1 MATEL
6 DHIVVGCADLVS
18 GEAWMEDLLGRPAQG
33 GGEHVAMS
41 THNKVWSLGSCFLE
55 LIAINPDAPDPGRKR
70 WFSLDDP
77 AVQKKL
83 AMGPHLLTWAV
94 RVDDIEAVQAASPT
108 PLGELHELERGDL
121 KWKVLIPEDGG
132 LLHDGHVPLVIQWL
146 TPHPAERMDDSG
158 MRLMSLKKAPHH
170 CGAFLYCVVS
180 NLAFLAAQKAS
191 KTSCDQQEW
200 SRCRNLTTTARAAAR
215 RRRRGRRARGGH
227 ARRRADT
234 RGSHSARRHAR

>member
-6 DHIVVGCADLVS
+6 DHIVVGCADLAA
-18 GEAWMEDLLGRPAQG
+18 GEAWMEETLGRPAQG

-77 AVQKKL
+77 AVRKKL

-94 RVDDIEAVQAASPT
+94 RVDDIEATRAASPV

-121 KWKVLIPEDGG
+121 KWKVLIPDDGG
-132 LLHDGHVPLVIQWL
+132 LIQGGHLPLVIQWL
-146 TPHPAERMDDSG
+146 TPHPAERMDDGG
-158 MRLMSLKKAPHH
+158 MRLTSLTASRDEPTLVEAALKAI
-170 CGAFLYCVVS
+170 GAGDLITVQNS
-180 NLAFLAAQKAS
+180 A
-191 KTSCDQQEW
+191 
-200 SRCRNLTTTARAAAR
+200 LTTSFMAEVSTDE
-215 RRRRGRRARGGH
+215 GNVSFVG
-227 ARRRADT
+227 
-234 RGSHSARRHAR
+234 

>member
-6 DHIVVGCADLVS
+6 DHIVVGCADLVA
-18 GEAWMEDLLGRPAQG
+18 GEAWMTDLLGRPAQG
-33 GGEHVAMS
+33 GGAHVAMS

-55 LIAINPDAPDPGRKR
+55 LIAIDAEAPDPRRKR

-146 TPHPAERMDDSG
+146 TPHPAERMEDSG
-158 MRLMSLKKAPHH
+158 MRLQSL
-170 CGAFLYCVVS
+170 
-180 NLAFLAAQKAS
+180 
-191 KTSCDQQEW
+191 T
-200 SRCRNLTTTARAAAR
+200 AAR
-215 RRRRGRRARGGH
+215 NETTLIDRTLDAIGAGGL
-227 ARRRADT
+227 ATVQNTALST
-234 RGSHSARRHAR
+234 SIMAEVSTEEGNVSFVG

>member
-6 DHIVVGCADLVS
+6 DHIVVGCADLAL
-18 GEAWMEDLLGRPAQG
+18 GETWMEDLLGKPAQG

-55 LIAINPDAPDPGRKR
+55 LIAIKPDAPDPGRKR

-77 AVQKKL
+77 AVHKKL

-94 RVDDIEAVQAASPT
+94 RVDDIEMVKAASPI

-121 KWKVLIPEDGG
+121 KWKVLIPEDGS
-132 LLHDGHVPLVIQWL
+132 LIQEGHVPLVIQWL

-158 MRLMSLKKAPHH
+158 MRLLSLK
-170 CGAFLYCVVS
+170 
-180 NLAFLAAQKAS
+180 
-191 KTSCDQQEW
+191 
-200 SRCRNLTTTARAAAR
+200 AAR
-215 RRRRGRRARGGH
+215 NETTLLDRTLDAIGAGGL
-227 ARRRADT
+227 ATVENTALST
-234 RGSHSARRHAR
+234 SIMAEVSTEEGNVSFVG

>member
-6 DHIVVGCADLVS
+6 DHIVVGCADLAS

-158 MRLMSLKKAPHH
+158 MRLKSLKAARNETTLLERTLAEI
-170 CGAFLYCVVS
+170 GAAGLVTVE
-180 NLAFLAAQKAS
+180 NTA
-191 KTSCDQQEW
+191 
-200 SRCRNLTTTARAAAR
+200 LTTSIMAEVSTEE
-215 RRRRGRRARGGH
+215 GNVSFVG
-227 ARRRADT
+227 
-234 RGSHSARRHAR
+234 

>member
-6 DHIVVGCADLVS
+6 DHIVVGCADLAL
-18 GEAWMEDLLGRPAQG
+18 GEAWMQDLLGKPAQG

-55 LIAINPDAPDPGRKR
+55 LIAINPEAPDPGRKR

-94 RVDDIEAVQAASPT
+94 RVDDIEAVKAASPT
-108 PLGELHELERGDL
+108 SLGELHELERGEL

-132 LLHDGHVPLVIQWL
+132 LIHDGHVPLVIQWL

-158 MRLMSLKKAPHH
+158 MRLVSLK
-170 CGAFLYCVVS
+170 
-180 NLAFLAAQKAS
+180 
-191 KTSCDQQEW
+191 
-200 SRCRNLTTTARAAAR
+200 AAR
-215 RRRRGRRARGGH
+215 NETTLLDRTLDAIGAGGL
-227 ARRRADT
+227 ATVENTALST
-234 RGSHSARRHAR
+234 SIMAEVSTEEGNVSFVG

>member
-1 MATEL
+1 MPTEL
-6 DHIVVGCADLVS
+6 DHIVIGCADLAS

-55 LIAINPDAPDPGRKR
+55 LIAINPEAPDPGRKR

-94 RVDDIEAVQAASPT
+94 RVDDIEATKAASPV
-108 PLGELHELERGDL
+108 PLGTLHELERGDL

-132 LLHDGHVPLVIQWL
+132 LLQEGHLPLVIPRDEPTLVQRAL
-146 TPHPAERMDDSG
+146 EAI
-158 MRLMSLKKAPHH
+158 
-170 CGAFLYCVVS
+170 GAADLISVQNS
-180 NLAFLAAQKAS
+180 A
-191 KTSCDQQEW
+191 
-200 SRCRNLTTTARAAAR
+200 LTTSLMAEVSTEE
-215 RRRRGRRARGGH
+215 GNVSFVG
-227 ARRRADT
+227 
-234 RGSHSARRHAR
+234 